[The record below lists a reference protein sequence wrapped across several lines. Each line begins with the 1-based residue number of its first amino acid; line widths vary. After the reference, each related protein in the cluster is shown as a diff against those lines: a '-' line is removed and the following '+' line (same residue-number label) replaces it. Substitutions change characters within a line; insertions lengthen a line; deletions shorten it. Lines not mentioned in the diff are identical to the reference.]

1 MDLSHLDRLRAA
13 AEARAPRTPTAA
25 ASKHSKA
32 DLVHELRVHQVE
44 LEMQNDE
51 LRQTQQ
57 ALLAA
62 RDRYVDLYDFAPVGY
77 FTLSADGQITEANLT
92 GASLLRQERAR
103 LVGSRFARHV
113 APADQDRWYRHERTL
128 LQGGELARIELALLD
143 RNGCIFHAQVDCVVG
158 AGAEQTLRVTL
169 TDISDRKRVE
179 AELSLASTAFEAEGG
194 IMITDAKGA
203 ILRVNTA
210 FTTMTGYSAAKAV
223 GQPARLLNS
232 GRHDAAFFANMWDCL
247 HQTGAWEGEIWNRR
261 KNDEVYPQ
269 WLAIAAVRDG
279 ELEVTRYVGTMLDI
293 SKGKAHEKEM
303 SLLAFYDPLTGL
315 PNWRLMQD
323 RLQQAMATSARSGRE
338 GALMFID
345 LDNFKRINDTIGHAK
360 GDLLLRQVAQR
371 LTACVRECD
380 TVARPGGDEF
390 VVILASDL
398 SGVPVEAAAQA
409 INVSEK
415 IRVTL
420 NETYEIAGQPCVSSA
435 SIGIK
440 LFSGHSVPA
449 EELLRHADEAMYTAK
464 NAGRNA
470 LHFFDPALNGSLQTR
485 TTLEADLR
493 RASERGEFV
502 LYYQPEVDNDR
513 RLLGAEALLRWQRP
527 RKGLML
533 PDEFIGIAE
542 ETGVIHELGRW
553 VMETACTQL
562 VAWSTDPDMDHL
574 HLSVNISAHQLRD
587 KGFVQQVLD
596 VLDRSTADPTRLKL
610 ELTEGVMLNNV
621 DDSIAKMSALKAR
634 GVGFSL
640 DDFGTGYAS
649 LAYLKRL
656 PLNRLKIDRSF
667 VHEVLANA
675 RDAAVAHTIVELG
688 RNLGLT
694 VIAEG
699 VETQAQHELLHS
711 YGCHA
716 FQGNLFGAPAPLG
729 ALQQMARCS
738 VDVS

>member
-1 MDLSHLDRLRAA
+1 
-13 AEARAPRTPTAA
+13 
-25 ASKHSKA
+25 
-32 DLVHELRVHQVE
+32 
-44 LEMQNDE
+44 
-51 LRQTQQ
+51 
-57 ALLAA
+57 
-62 RDRYVDLYDFAPVGY
+62 
-77 FTLSADGQITEANLT
+77 
-92 GASLLRQERAR
+92 
-103 LVGSRFARHV
+103 
-113 APADQDRWYRHERTL
+113 
-128 LQGGELARIELALLD
+128 
-143 RNGCIFHAQVDCVVG
+143 
-158 AGAEQTLRVTL
+158 
-169 TDISDRKRVE
+169 
-179 AELSLASTAFEAEGG
+179 
-194 IMITDAKGA
+194 
-203 ILRVNTA
+203 
-210 FTTMTGYSAAKAV
+210 
-223 GQPARLLNS
+223 
-232 GRHDAAFFANMWDCL
+232 
-247 HQTGAWEGEIWNRR
+247 
-261 KNDEVYPQ
+261 
-269 WLAIAAVRDG
+269 
-279 ELEVTRYVGTMLDI
+279 
-293 SKGKAHEKEM
+293 
-303 SLLAFYDPLTGL
+303 
-315 PNWRLMQD
+315 
-323 RLQQAMATSARSGRE
+323 
-338 GALMFID
+338 
-345 LDNFKRINDTIGHAK
+345 
-360 GDLLLRQVAQR
+360 
-371 LTACVRECD
+371 
-380 TVARPGGDEF
+380 
-390 VVILASDL
+390 
-398 SGVPVEAAAQA
+398 
-409 INVSEK
+409 
-415 IRVTL
+415 
-420 NETYEIAGQPCVSSA
+420 
-435 SIGIK
+435 
-440 LFSGHSVPA
+440 
-449 EELLRHADEAMYTAK
+449 
-464 NAGRNA
+464 
-470 LHFFDPALNGSLQTR
+470 
-485 TTLEADLR
+485 LEADLR